1 MYLLAHSGITLGAA
15 YAIEK
20 AVNYRRADDRPE
32 VYSEAGPTDRGL
44 LRIDFRFILL
54 GALLPDIIDKPLGL
68 ILLPGVLANGRTFL
82 HTLIFLIFTVL
93 AAVMV
98 YRRWRAM
105 WGIYIA
111 FGVLTHFI
119 MDAMWTDPVTFYW
132 PFLGAFLAH
141 PGITFTWIVQSWI
154 QTFFEEPRLYIPE
167 AVGFLILLFFTYRV
181 IIQRH
186 TKAFLLQ
193 GRL

>member
-15 YAIEK
+15 YAIDK
-20 AVNYRRADDRPE
+20 VVSCRRVDNGT
-32 VYSEAGPTDRGL
+32 EAGPASRGS
-44 LRIDFRFILL
+44 LRIDYRFILL

-82 HTLIFLIFTVL
+82 HTLLFLSLTVL
-93 AAVMV
+93 TAVII
-98 YRRWRAM
+98 YRQKRRM

-111 FGVLTHFI
+111 FGVLTHFV

-132 PFLGAFLAH
+132 PLLGAFPAN
-141 PGITFTWIVQSWI
+141 PGISIWILQSWMHSLI
-154 QTFFEEPRLYIPE
+154 EEPRLYISE
-167 AVGFLILLFFTYRV
+167 AAGFLILLFFTVRAIV
-181 IIQRH
+181 RKQL
-186 TKAFLLQ
+186 KAFILQ

>member
-20 AVNYRRADDRPE
+20 TVNCRWTDGGPE
-32 VYSEAGPTDRGL
+32 VYDEVGPADRGPL
-44 LRIDFRFILL
+44 GIDYRFILL

-68 ILLPGVLANGRTFL
+68 ILLSGVLANGRTFL
-82 HTLIFLIFTVL
+82 HTLLFLSLTML
-93 AAVMV
+93 AAVTL
-98 YRRWRAM
+98 YRQRRAM

-132 PFLGAFLAH
+132 PLYGFFLAH
-141 PGITFTWIVQSWI
+141 PRITFTWIAQSWI
-154 QTFFEEPRLYIPE
+154 QRLLEEPRLYIPE
-167 AVGFLILLFFTYRV
+167 IAGFVILLFFTARV
-181 IIQRH
+181 IIQKQV
-186 TKAFLLQ
+186 KAFFLQ